1 MTLKQIAFL
10 REIVRQSLNIS
21 AAAAVLETSQ
31 PGVSRQIQDL
41 ERELG
46 TPLLVRT
53 GNRVIAL
60 TETGTTVLAAA
71 ERLLNEVENIRLI
84 AAEAR
89 NGTGRVVV
97 ATSHLHAR
105 YTLLDPLSRLH
116 ISHPGVEL
124 LLLQANPD
132 SIMQLVAEGEADLG
146 VGTGDE
152 ETLNTT
158 LPRVAL
164 LVGDR
169 IRRSAIIPAGHPL
182 AHRKRL
188 SLADLGA
195 QPLIGYGASSP
206 TGRHIARAF
215 AAVGISPNYVV
226 RASDSDV
233 IKTYVA
239 QGLGVGIVPT
249 LCVSGAQGTRSQPDL
264 VAMDVTDLLPRAFTT
279 VMLRRDMYL
288 RRHVV
293 DFIRS
298 IAPAWDRAAMQRTM
312 DDPPAASPTMRFPDS
327 SIES

>member
-1 MTLKQIAFL
+1 MTLKQITFL

-21 AAAAVLETSQ
+21 AAAAVLDTSQ
-31 PGVSRQIQDL
+31 PGVSRQIQEL

-53 GNRVIAL
+53 GNRVVAM
-60 TETGTTVLAAA
+60 TEVGTTVLAAA

-89 NGTGRVVV
+89 SGAGRMTV

-105 YTLLDPLSRLH
+105 YTLLKPLARLH
-116 ISHPGVEL
+116 NAHPRVEL
-124 LLLQANPD
+124 LLLQANPN

-146 VGTGDE
+146 IGTGDE
-152 ETLNTT
+152 ETRGAA

-164 LVGDR
+164 LIGDR
-169 IRRSAIIPAGHPL
+169 IRRSAILPVGHPL

-215 AAVGISPNYVV
+215 AAVGINPTYVV

-249 LCVSGAQGTRSQPDL
+249 LCVSGAQGTRPRPDL
-264 VAMDVTDLLPRAFTT
+264 AAVDVTELLPRAVTT
-279 VMLRRDMYL
+279 IMLRRDMYL

-298 IAPAWDRAAMQRTM
+298 IAPAWNRAAIRRAM
-312 DDPPAASPTMRFPDS
+312 DDPPAAPTLQFPDS
-327 SIES
+327 SIGS